1 MVEKIREHLFS
12 EQLKFQFRM
21 NEKDFTR
28 DRVLTFSTTLV
39 FMMNFL
45 RKSLAIEIYSFVKNI
60 NIRSFSKSAFVQSRK
75 KIDPRVFKELSQVL
89 THEFYTDNDESV
101 KLWKGF
107 RLLAVDGTRISLPDT
122 KELRSIYGATKNQ
135 TKTTVAQA
143 RLSVLYDVLNNYVID
158 GKLGALS
165 TGEKSLAIDHL
176 QTTQS
181 NDLVIYDRGYPS
193 FDLIYEHLQLEIDCL
208 IRAKISFNAA
218 TQKFIASGKYSS
230 IIDMKPGKN
239 VSLKNKTYSKND
251 SIKVRLIRVDLADGT
266 TELLMTTLLCSKN
279 YPTGIFKDLYFKR
292 WGVENFYDELKNKI
306 KVELFSG
313 YSNQCILQD
322 FYAALFISNI
332 QTLMVTELNDELQ
345 ENQTTKYKYKVNSNL
360 SYGFLKDRIVELF
373 LSNKDIDTVFSELKD
388 IFRKHL
394 IPIRPNRSFERH
406 KDKYRNRVK
415 PKVTKNQ
422 RNAL

>member
-1 MVEKIREHLFS
+1 
-12 EQLKFQFRM
+12 M
-21 NEKDFTR
+21 NAKDFTR

-45 RKSLAIEIYSFVKNI
+45 RKSLAIEIYNFVKNI
-60 NIRSFSKSAFVQSRK
+60 KIESFSKSAFVQSRK
-75 KIDPRVFKELSQVL
+75 KIDPLVFKELSQVL

-122 KELRSIYGATKNQ
+122 KELRAIYGATKNQ

-143 RLSVLYDVLNNYVID
+143 RMSVLYDVLNNYVID

-165 TGEKSLAIDHL
+165 TGEKSLAVEHL
-176 QTTQS
+176 QYTQN

-208 IRAKISFNAA
+208 IRTKVSFSAA
-218 TQKFIASGKYSS
+218 TQKFIASGKYSG

-239 VSLKNKTYSKND
+239 VSLKNKSYSRND
-251 SIKVRLIRVDLADGT
+251 SIKVRLVRVDLADGT
-266 TELLMTTLLCSKN
+266 TELLMTTLLCSKK

-292 WGVENFYDELKNKI
+292 WGVESFYDELKNKI

-332 QTLMVTELNDELQ
+332 QTLMITELNDELQ
-345 ENQTTKYKYKVNSNL
+345 KNQTTKYKYKVNSNL
-360 SYGFLKDRIVELF
+360 SYGFLKDRIIELF
-373 LSNKDIDTVFSELKD
+373 LSNREIDVVFSELKD
-388 IFRKHL
+388 VFRKNL

-422 RNAL
+422 RDAL

>member
-1 MVEKIREHLFS
+1 VEKIREHLFS

-75 KIDPRVFKELSQVL
+75 KIDPLVFKELTQVL

-101 KLWKGF
+101 KFWNGF

-122 KELRSIYGATKNQ
+122 KELRAIYGATKNQ

-143 RLSVLYDVLNNYVID
+143 RMSVLYDVLNNYVID

-165 TGEKSLAIDHL
+165 TGEKSLAAEHL
-176 QTTQS
+176 QYTQS

-208 IRAKISFNAA
+208 IRTKVSFSAA

-230 IIDMKPGKN
+230 VIDMKPGKN
-239 VSLKNKTYSKND
+239 VSLKNKRYSRSD
-251 SIKVRLIRVDLADGT
+251 SIKVRLIRVDLPGGEI
-266 TELLMTTLLCSKN
+266 ELLMTTLLCSKT

-332 QTLMVTELNDELQ
+332 QTLIVTEINDEFQ
-345 ENQTTKYKYKVNSNL
+345 KNQTTKYKYKVNSNL
-360 SYGFLKDRIVELF
+360 SYGFLKDQIVEIF
-373 LSNKDIDTVFSELKD
+373 LSDKNNDTVFADLKD

-394 IPIRPNRSFERH
+394 IPIRPNRSFDRH
-406 KDKYRNRVK
+406 KDKYRNRVM

-422 RNAL
+422 RDAV